1 MDPREAVEVTL
12 HGRREAAGDGAAGA
26 DGGKEAS
33 RADVALPPPAPDA
46 EGTGNG
52 QRPPLAITVAG
63 LTKNYGEI
71 EAVRGIDFEVPTGET
86 FGFLGP
92 NGAGKT
98 SMVCTAPRHRLG
110 RMLISE
116 AFLLLVTTEDGKWLA
131 SSPAVPIALA
141 GGLLAEL
148 AANGRAAVDDRGRLA
163 PPADPS
169 PLGDPILDQALETF
183 LQEVGKKPKDVLGTV
198 AKGLGDELYERLAT
212 AGIVEIH
219 RGRFL
224 RPNRFPV
231 RNPDARARVWDDVAA
246 VLGGTAAPDLRT
258 GTLLGLT
265 QAAGAVPAIFP
276 PERFD
281 MSKKDLIVRAKQVTE
296 RDWASGAVSR
306 AIHDAQIA
314 TMAAVTAAVTAAT
327 TAASISA
334 ST

>member
-1 MDPREAVEVTL
+1 M
-12 HGRREAAGDGAAGA
+12 
-26 DGGKEAS
+26 
-33 RADVALPPPAPDA
+33 
-46 EGTGNG
+46 
-52 QRPPLAITVAG
+52 
-63 LTKNYGEI
+63 
-71 EAVRGIDFEVPTGET
+71 

-98 SMVCTAPRHRLG
+98 TMACTAPRHKLG

-116 AFLLLVTTEDGKWLA
+116 EFLLLVTTEDGKWLA
-131 SSPAVPIALA
+131 SSQAVPIALA

-148 AANGRAAVDDRGRLA
+148 AANGRAAVDGRGRLA

-183 LQEVGKKPKDVLGTV
+183 LQKVGKKPKDVLGTV

-231 RNPDARARVWDDVAA
+231 RDPDARERVWDDVAA

-281 MSKKDLIVRAKQVTE
+281 MGKKDLIVRAKQVTE

-306 AIHDAQIA
+306 AVHDAQVA

-327 TAASISA
+327 TAASTAAGS
-334 ST
+334 

>member
-1 MDPREAVEVTL
+1 MAF
-12 HGRREAAGDGAAGA
+12 H
-26 DGGKEAS
+26 
-33 RADVALPPPAPDA
+33 DVF
-46 EGTGNG
+46 
-52 QRPPLAITVAG
+52 
-63 LTKNYGEI
+63 
-71 EAVRGIDFEVPTGET
+71 FEVGYEEA

-183 LQEVGKKPKDVLGTV
+183 RQNVGKKPKDVLGTV

-224 RPNRFPV
+224 RPNRFPPSTPFRRLSPRSRDPSRPRPSKLRPWPR
-231 RNPDARARVWDDVAA
+231 RNRSK
-246 VLGGTAAPDLRT
+246 LRPPSSPRRNRCPRLKSWHRPSNRF
-258 GTLLGLT
+258 LLL
-265 QAAGAVPAIFP
+265 
-276 PERFD
+276 R
-281 MSKKDLIVRAKQVTE
+281 R
-296 RDWASGAVSR
+296 
-306 AIHDAQIA
+306 
-314 TMAAVTAAVTAAT
+314 
-327 TAASISA
+327 
-334 ST
+334 

>member
-1 MDPREAVEVTL
+1 
-12 HGRREAAGDGAAGA
+12 
-26 DGGKEAS
+26 
-33 RADVALPPPAPDA
+33 
-46 EGTGNG
+46 
-52 QRPPLAITVAG
+52 
-63 LTKNYGEI
+63 
-71 EAVRGIDFEVPTGET
+71 
-86 FGFLGP
+86 
-92 NGAGKT
+92 
-98 SMVCTAPRHRLG
+98 MVCTAPRHRLG

-183 LQEVGKKPKDVLGTV
+183 LQNVGKKPKDVLGTV

-265 QAAGAVPAIFP
+265 QAASVLAVHVEAEGTAIDLRGPHLHQLHQRRLQAAALDIGLDATDGGIGA
-276 PERFD
+276 
-281 MSKKDLIVRAKQVTE
+281 
-296 RDWASGAVSR
+296 G
-306 AIHDAQIA
+306 
-314 TMAAVTAAVTAAT
+314 
-327 TAASISA
+327 
-334 ST
+334 